1 MLLLEKGLPGPKSGS
16 CLTLR
21 NELSREPH
29 ILTKQKTLLGTEAWG
44 EEKSVKGTQKNHAAM
59 WLAASG
65 FMLMG

>member
-1 MLLLEKGLPGPKSGS
+1 MLLLEKGFPGPKSGS

-29 ILTKQKTLLGTEAWG
+29 ILTKQKTLLGMRAWG
-44 EEKSVKGTQKNHAAM
+44 EEKLIKGTQRNHTAM
-59 WLAASG
+59 WLAALG